1 MLFFRDFFFFDP
13 SIYHQFL
20 QDKLLKKS
28 DSPFIKTN
36 RHYSISMT
44 DHKPPSPWGP
54 RPDHRPDHRPDNG
67 SNRNSDKNFERP
79 QRPVKSRFSLFVIG
93 MVAFIVILIIAATLM
108 PRHNIDMSGL
118 IYDGLLL
125 TFIGAGLWAHV
136 ASSPGRALRHMA
148 AWVIIFGVLALG
160 YSIWTGGGRLGGEFN
175 VAQGVDEGSSI
186 SFRADVSGHF
196 FVRAHVNNMPIVF
209 MVDTG
214 ATDVAL
220 TRKDA
225 EKIGFSV
232 DQLRYNMPYDTANGT
247 AYGARVRLDNIT
259 IGPITAR
266 NISGSVLP
274 DGLNFSLLGMSF
286 LNSLSGYKVESGV
299 LTLYP

>member
-1 MLFFRDFFFFDP
+1 MP
-13 SIYHQFL
+13 
-20 QDKLLKKS
+20 
-28 DSPFIKTN
+28 PFIKTN
-36 RHYSISMT
+36 RPYNISMT
-44 DHKPPSPWGP
+44 DSEPPSPWGP
-54 RPDHRPDHRPDNG
+54 RPDNGPDKGRNKKTDK
-67 SNRNSDKNFERP
+67 NSDRR
-79 QRPVKSRFSLFVIG
+79 QRFDNSSYRVPKSRGKSLFSPFLVGII
-93 MVAFIVILIIAATLM
+93 VFIIILIIAAALM
-108 PRHNIDMSGL
+108 PRQDINMNGL
-118 IYDGLLL
+118 LYDGLLL

-196 FVRAHVNNMPIVF
+196 FVRAHVNDVPIVF

-225 EKIGFSV
+225 EKIGLPME
-232 DQLRYNMPYDTANGT
+232 QLRYNMPYDTANGT

-259 IGPITAR
+259 IGPIATS

-274 DGLNFSLLGMSF
+274 NGLSFSLLGMSF
-286 LNSLSGYKVESGV
+286 LNSLSGYKVVSGV

>member
-1 MLFFRDFFFFDP
+1 
-13 SIYHQFL
+13 
-20 QDKLLKKS
+20 
-28 DSPFIKTN
+28 
-36 RHYSISMT
+36 MT
-44 DHKPPSPWGP
+44 DSEPPSPWGP
-54 RPDHRPDHRPDNG
+54 RPDKGPNKGPDNRPDKDSERGLRPKSASYRG
-67 SNRNSDKNFERP
+67 LKWRG
-79 QRPVKSRFSLFVIG
+79 KSRFSLFLFGVI
-93 MVAFIVILIIAATLM
+93 AFVILLIIAAALM
-108 PRHNIDMSGL
+108 PRHDINMSGL
-118 IYDGLLL
+118 LYDGLLL

-175 VAQGVDEGSSI
+175 VAQGVDEGDSI

-196 FVRAHVNNMPIVF
+196 FVRAYVNDVPIVF

-225 EKIGFSV
+225 EKIGLPM
-232 DQLRYNMPYDTANGT
+232 DQLRYNMPYDTANGM

-259 IGPITAR
+259 VGPITIS
-266 NISGSVLP
+266 NVSGSVLP

-286 LNSLSGYKVESGV
+286 LNSLSGYKVASGV